1 MKNKSIVITR
11 QQPLIENYF
20 ISPEEAWV
28 TDVAIVEGKNISDPF
43 HTSVS
48 INEELKTAFPVGVHR
63 AVGGLHDAPNPGDIL
78 CASLASCF
86 ESTLRMIA
94 NRLKIE
100 LFSTHVKVSANVD
113 VRGTLMVSKT
123 VPVGFQ
129 NMTIDVTLE
138 VDETVNEFLTNKL
151 LIATEQCC
159 IIFQT
164 LKQGIPIHI
173 EHDVQYLK
181 SRSNKL
187 NLIHKKAS

>member
-1 MKNKSIVITR
+1 MKNNSIVIAR

-20 ISPEEAWV
+20 VNPEDAWV
-28 TDVAIVEGKNISDPF
+28 TDVAFVEGKNLSDPF

-48 INEELKTAFPVGVHR
+48 INDELKIPFPIGVHR

-78 CASLASCF
+78 CASLAACF

-94 NRLKIE
+94 NRFKIK
-100 LFSTHVKVSANVD
+100 LHSTSVKVSANVD

-129 NMTIDVTLE
+129 NINIDIFLE
-138 VDETVNEFLTNKL
+138 VDEIVNEFLTNKL
-151 LIATEQCC
+151 FTATEHCC

-164 LKQGIPIHI
+164 LKQGIPIH
-173 EHDVQYLK
+173 VKQK
-181 SRSNKL
+181 
-187 NLIHKKAS
+187 IHHLEPCSY

>member
-1 MKNKSIVITR
+1 
-11 QQPLIENYF
+11 
-20 ISPEEAWV
+20 
-28 TDVAIVEGKNISDPF
+28 
-43 HTSVS
+43 
-48 INEELKTAFPVGVHR
+48 
-63 AVGGLHDAPNPGDIL
+63 
-78 CASLASCF
+78 
-86 ESTLRMIA
+86 MIA
-94 NRLKIE
+94 NLLKIE

-113 VRGTLMVSKT
+113 VIGTLMVSKT

-151 LIATEQCC
+151 LIATEHCC

-173 EHDVQYLK
+173 EQDVQYLK